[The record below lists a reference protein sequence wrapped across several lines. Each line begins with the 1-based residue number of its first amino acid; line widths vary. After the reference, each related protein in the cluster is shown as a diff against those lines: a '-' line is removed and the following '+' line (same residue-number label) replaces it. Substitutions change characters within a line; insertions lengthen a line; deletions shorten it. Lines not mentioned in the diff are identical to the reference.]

1 MYHSEQIIDPQLFD
15 NEAFSQTL
23 SQTKQPISLFREA
36 LLKGRDTLYA
46 RFEATKSANE
56 VVHQRAW
63 LIDQILRQ
71 AWTLFHFQTPLAL
84 VAVGGYGRGEL
95 HPSSDIDILI
105 LSQNDLKEQTQEELQ
120 KFVTFLWDI
129 NLEVGSSVRSVPECV
144 EIAEKDI
151 TVITN
156 LIESRLLIG
165 ESKLFEELQ
174 TLTSSD
180 KLWRDRIFFEA
191 KMNEQR
197 QRHLKFN
204 DTAYNLEPN
213 IKEGPS
219 GLRDLQTI
227 AWVTKRHF
235 GTGVLYDLV
244 KYKFL
249 TEEEYKTLLECQ
261 SFLWKIRYILH
272 KITNRHEDRLL
283 FDYQREVAKILGF
296 KEDDEHMDVE
306 NFMQHY
312 YRTAREIT
320 VLNEMLLQHF
330 QEEILHD
337 GPTEIKPLNS
347 RFQICNEFIEVVH
360 DKVFER
366 YPFALLEIFLL
377 WQYHPEI
384 KGIRASTGRLIRRY
398 NKLIDQAFLRDIRAR
413 SLFIEIIRQ
422 PIGVT
427 HAFRAMNRYGI
438 LSAYIPSFGKIVG
451 QMQYDLFHVYTV
463 DQHTLFI
470 IRNLRR
476 FAIEKHSHELPKCS
490 EIMQNLHKPEL
501 LYLAG
506 LFHDIAK
513 GRRGDHS
520 ELGAK
525 DAFDFCLAHG
535 LSGTDSRFVSW
546 LVQNHLV
553 MSTTAQRKD
562 IADPDVINAF
572 AQQVEDIR
580 HLNYLYLLTVADI
593 RATSPKLWN
602 YWKASLLYNLYSRTK
617 QALLNGLQSPIDKRV
632 KIHDLQ
638 NHALELLIPEDRIK
652 AKELWNA
659 IDDDYFLRATAANVA
674 HETQAMLHKPSDS
687 PLVLIRHS
695 KEGGVTEFLIYTE
708 DKESLFVDT
717 TYCLELQHV
726 NIVDAYIITTANRF
740 TLVNYTIL
748 EEDNSPI
755 ANNERAEN
763 IRKAL
768 EIAVQETQPIKPI
781 NRLWARFLKY
791 FPVPTRVIFNIDNK
805 NNQTIMEIITTDR
818 PGVLSR
824 IAQALVNGDAKVKNA
839 KIATFGNRVEDTFVI
854 TDKNNQAIRSP
865 EQLDYLQEQL
875 SQLLDNTA
883 R

>member
-1 MYHSEQIIDPQLFD
+1 MYNSEQIIDPQLFD
-15 NEAFSQTL
+15 NDAFSQAL
-23 SQTKQPISLFREA
+23 FQTQQPISLFREA
-36 LLKGRDTLYA
+36 LLKGRDVLNA
-46 RFEATKSANE
+46 SFEMTKSADE
-56 VVHQRAW
+56 VVLQRAW

-71 AWTLFHFQTPLAL
+71 VWTLFHFQTPLAL
-84 VAVGGYGRGEL
+84 IAVGGYGRGEL
-95 HPSSDIDILI
+95 HPSSDVDILI
-105 LSQNDLKEQTQEELQ
+105 LSQDALTEQTQQEIQ
-120 KFVTFLWDI
+120 KFIMFLWDI
-129 NLEVGSSVRSVPECV
+129 SLEVGSSVRSLNECV
-144 EIAEKDI
+144 EIAEQDI

-156 LIESRLLIG
+156 LIESRLIIG
-165 ESKLFEELQ
+165 ETHCYETLQ
-174 TLTSSD
+174 HLTNSD
-180 KLWRDRIFFEA
+180 KIWQDRVFFEA
-191 KMNEQR
+191 KMHEQR
-197 QRHLKFN
+197 QRHLRFN

-213 IKEGPS
+213 IKEGPG

-235 GTGVLYDLV
+235 DANNLYDLV
-244 KYKFL
+244 KHQFL
-249 TEEEYKTLLECQ
+249 TEEEHKTLLQCQ
-261 SFLWKIRYILH
+261 SFLWKIRYLLH
-272 KITNRHEDRLL
+272 KTTNRHEDRLI
-283 FDYQREVAKILGF
+283 FDYQRSVAKSLGY
-296 KEDDEHMDVE
+296 KDDDEHMDVE
-306 NFMQHY
+306 NFMQQY

-330 QEEILHD
+330 QEVILHE

-347 RFQICNEFIEVVH
+347 RFQICNNFIEVTNER
-360 DKVFER
+360 VFER

-384 KGIRASTGRLIRRY
+384 KGIRAGTARLIRRN
-398 NKLIDQAFLRDIRAR
+398 NKLIDQAFLRDIRTR
-413 SLFIEIIRQ
+413 SLFVEIIRQ
-422 PIGVT
+422 PQGVT
-427 HAFRAMNRYGI
+427 HAFRAMNRYGV

-470 IRNLRR
+470 IRNMRR
-476 FAIEKHSHELPKCS
+476 LCIPKHNHELPKCS

-520 ELGAK
+520 KLGAE
-525 DAFDFCLAHG
+525 DALEFCLAHG
-535 LSGTDSRFVSW
+535 LSDADSRFVSW
-546 LVQNHLV
+546 LVRNHLI

-562 IADPDVINAF
+562 IADPDIINAF
-572 AQQVEDIR
+572 AQLVGDLT
-580 HLNYLYLLTVADI
+580 HLNYLYLLTVSDI

-602 YWKASLLYNLYSRTK
+602 DWKASLLYNLYSKTK
-617 QALLNGLQSPIDKRV
+617 QALQQGLLYPIDKQVR
-632 KIHDLQ
+632 IRDLK
-638 NHALELLIPEDRIK
+638 NHALDLLQPADRLK

-659 IDDDYFLRATAANVA
+659 IDDDYFLRATSTNIA
-674 HETQAMLHKPSDS
+674 HETQAMLHKPSQN

-695 KEGGVTEFLIYTE
+695 KEGGVTEFLIYAE

-726 NIVDAYIITTANRF
+726 NIMDAYIITTAGSC

-755 ANNERAEN
+755 SDQERAES
-763 IRKAL
+763 IRQAL

-781 NRLWARFLKY
+781 NRIWARVLKY
-791 FPVPTRVIFNIDNK
+791 FPVPTRVIFNIDNI

-824 IAQALVNGDAKVKNA
+824 IAQALMNGEAKVKNA

-854 TDKNNQAIRSP
+854 TDRNNQAIRSP

-875 SQLLDNTA
+875 SQLLDNSVP
-883 R
+883 

>member
-1 MYHSEQIIDPQLFD
+1 MFYSEQIIDPQLFD
-15 NEAFSQTL
+15 SKAFTQAL
-23 SQTKQPISLFREA
+23 SNNKQPIPLFREA
-36 LLKGRDTLYA
+36 LLKGREVLHA
-46 RFEATKSANE
+46 RFDATKSADE
-56 VVHQRAW
+56 VVPQRAW
-63 LIDQILRQ
+63 LIDQLLRH
-71 AWTLFHFQTPLAL
+71 AWTLFNFQIPLAL
-84 VAVGGYGRGEL
+84 IAVGGYGRGEL
-95 HPSSDIDILI
+95 HPFSDVDILI
-105 LSQNDLKEQTQEELQ
+105 LSQDDLNEDCQEKVQ

-129 NLEVGSSVRSVPECV
+129 SLEVGSSVRSLQECAA
-144 EIAEKDI
+144 IAEKDI

-174 TLTSSD
+174 RLISPD
-180 KLWRDRIFFEA
+180 KIWKDRVFFEA

-197 QRHLKFN
+197 LRHLKFN

-227 AWVTKRHF
+227 IWVTKRHF
-235 GTGVLYDLV
+235 GAGSLYDLV
-244 KYKFL
+244 KHKFL

-261 SFLWKIRYILH
+261 SFLWKVRYILH

-283 FDYQREVAKILGF
+283 FDYQREVARTLGF
-296 KEDDEHMDVE
+296 KDDNERMDVE
-306 NFMQHY
+306 NFMQQY

-330 QEEILHD
+330 QEEILHN

-347 RFQICNEFIEVVH
+347 RFQICNDFIEVTN

-422 PIGVT
+422 PVGVT
-427 HAFRAMNRYGI
+427 HAFRAMNRYGV
-438 LSAYIPSFGKIVG
+438 LSAYIPSFGKIIG

-476 FAIEKHSHELPKCS
+476 FAISKHDHELPTCS
-490 EIMQNLHKPEL
+490 EIMRQLHKPEL

-513 GRRGDHS
+513 GRKGDHS
-520 ELGAK
+520 ELGAI

-546 LVQNHLV
+546 LVQHHLI

-572 AQQVEDIR
+572 AQQVEDID

-602 YWKASLLYNLYSRTK
+602 DWKASLLYNLYSRTK
-617 QALLNGLQSPIDKRV
+617 QALQQGLQNPLDRNV
-632 KIHDLQ
+632 RIHDLQ
-638 NHALELLIPEDRIK
+638 SHALELLNPADRIQ
-652 AKELWNA
+652 AQQLWNA
-659 IDDDYFLRATAANVA
+659 IDDDYFLRATPSNIA
-674 HETQAMLHKPSDS
+674 HETQAMLHKPSDR

-755 ANNERAEN
+755 KTNKRAEE
-763 IRKAL
+763 IRSAL
-768 EIAVQETQPIKPI
+768 EIAVQQTQPIKPI
-781 NRLWARFLKY
+781 HRLWSRALKY
-791 FPVPTRVIFNIDNK
+791 FPVPTRVTFNIDNK

-824 IAQALVNGDAKVKNA
+824 IAQALVNAETKLKNA

-854 TDKNNQAIRSP
+854 TDRNNQAIRSP

-875 SQLLDNTA
+875 SQLLDNNS

>member
-1 MYHSEQIIDPQLFD
+1 MFYSEQIIDLQLFD
-15 NEAFSQTL
+15 NNAFSEAL
-23 SQTKQPISLFREA
+23 FQTKQPISLFREA
-36 LLKGRDTLYA
+36 LLKGREVLHA
-46 RFEATKSANE
+46 RFEANKSADE
-56 VVHQRAW
+56 VVYQRAW

-71 AWTLFHFQTPLAL
+71 TWLLFDLQTPLAL
-84 VAVGGYGRGEL
+84 IAVGGYGRGEL
-95 HPSSDIDILI
+95 HPSSDVDILI
-105 LSQNDLKEQTQEELQ
+105 LSQHDLNEQTQNELQ
-120 KFVTFLWDI
+120 KFITFLWDI
-129 NLEVGSSVRSVPECV
+129 NLEVGSSVRSITECV

-165 ESKLFEELQ
+165 EKKLFEELQ
-174 TLTSSD
+174 ILTSPD
-180 KLWRDRIFFEA
+180 KIWKDRVFFEA

-197 QRHLKFN
+197 QRHLRFN

-227 AWVTKRHF
+227 IWVTKRHF
-235 GTGVLYDLV
+235 GAGVLYDLV
-244 KYKFL
+244 KHNFL
-249 TEEEYKTLLECQ
+249 TEDEYKTLLECQ
-261 SFLWKIRYILH
+261 SFIWKIRYILH

-283 FDYQREVAKILGF
+283 FDYQREVARILGF
-296 KEDDEHMDVE
+296 KEDDERMDVE
-306 NFMQHY
+306 NFMQQY

-360 DKVFER
+360 DKIFER

-398 NKLIDQAFLRDIRAR
+398 NKLIDQAFLRDIRTR

-427 HAFRAMNRYGI
+427 HAFRAMNRYGV
-438 LSAYIPSFGKIVG
+438 LSAYIPSFGKIIG

-476 FAIEKHSHELPKCS
+476 LAILKHDHELPRCS
-490 EIMQNLHKPEL
+490 EIMKNLHKPEL

-513 GRRGDHS
+513 GRKGDHS

-562 IADPDVINAF
+562 IADPDIINAF
-572 AQQVEDIR
+572 AQRVEDIK
-580 HLNYLYLLTVADI
+580 HLDYLYLLTVADI

-602 YWKASLLYNLYSRTK
+602 DWKASLLYNLYSSTK
-617 QALLNGLQSPIDKRV
+617 QALQRGLQNPINRSV
-632 KIHDLQ
+632 RIQDLK
-638 NHALELLIPEDRIK
+638 NRALELLIPEDHIK

-695 KEGGVTEFLIYTE
+695 KEGSVTEFLIYTE

-717 TYCLELQHV
+717 TYCLELQQV

-748 EEDNSPI
+748 EEDNQPI
-755 ANNERAEN
+755 ADYDRAEG

-768 EIAVQETQPIKPI
+768 EFAVQETQPIKPI
-781 NRLWARFLKY
+781 NRIWARVLKC
-791 FPVPTRVIFNIDNK
+791 FPVPTRVTFNIDNK
-805 NNQTIMEIITTDR
+805 NNQTIMEVITTDR

-824 IAQALVNGDAKVKNA
+824 IAQALVNAEAKLKNA